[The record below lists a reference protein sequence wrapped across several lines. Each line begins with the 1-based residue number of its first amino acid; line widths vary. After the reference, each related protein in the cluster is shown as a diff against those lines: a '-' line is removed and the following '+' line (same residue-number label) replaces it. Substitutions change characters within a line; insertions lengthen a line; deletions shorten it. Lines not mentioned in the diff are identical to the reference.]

1 MIFFYTIFWWKNNF
15 PNKIKVIICFSCS
28 LTALFTKIKAAPSK
42 STHPQLSLLS
52 MLSMVAGAQHCM
64 LASSSSSSSV
74 VGTKILLQSKEKELF
89 HLWGIMQCWKGAGKA
104 IYSLSLFHKWLYWN
118 WCTLYLSI
126 RNFWIQFWNYYSLKI
141 EVETPETPW
150 NTMKLGL
157 LTKIM
162 EKVKQPELEN
172 LIISFVGTSLN
183 EIFNKYQ

>member
-104 IYSLSLFHKWLYWN
+104 IYSLSFSQVTLLKLVYFVPKHQKFLNPVLKLLFSQN
-118 WCTLYLSI
+118 RG
-126 RNFWIQFWNYYSLKI
+126 RN
-141 EVETPETPW
+141 TW

-172 LIISFVGTSLN
+172 LIISFVGTSLS